1 MSIIGPRPLLVS
13 YLPWYTEEEKQRHDV
28 RPGLSG
34 LAQVNGRTISFF
46 VHALKAK
53 VWITNSSMEHGL
65 CFKKKSTIYI
75 NTWHGS
81 AIKYLGND
89 VKTEGKS
96 FKGKSASKEK
106 AFYTQSEFDEYV
118 FKRAFGKKDD
128 DFKRFGLPRNDEL
141 ACVEDD
147 KVMHIKEEL
156 GKGCDLSTAP
166 KMYVNN
172 PLRFIYAGN
181 LLSVLSTDAIERITN
196 QCYSVITVSDFVK
209 SRVKSAAP
217 GCRAVTVRNCTDLIP
232 IPDKEVTVVKQKIR
246 NKAEI
251 GMKDKLFV
259 YIGRIIPIKG
269 VYELVRAFVSAD
281 MQNAKLL
288 IVGAPSNRG
297 EEIYLEKIKEIANSN
312 VKYWGY
318 ADHDKL
324 NELYCAADCVVAP
337 SICQEAAPLIALEAS
352 VCRRR
357 LIATNIGGI
366 PEYIDKN
373 GLLVNYDEKFVE
385 NLAKELISVNAV
397 DDCEICSEIVSNQM
411 ESYYDDFYNALQ
423 IFDEEK
429 NNHVKIDKYN

>member
-1 MSIIGPRPLLVS
+1 MKIAIATFADLPSPPVKGGAVETLIDIICQINEKKKKIDIDLFSIADKNAEIKAAE
-13 YLPWYTEEEKQRHDV
+13 YHQTE
-28 RPGLSG
+28 
-34 LAQVNGRTISFF
+34 F
-46 VHALKAK
+46 VYYQKYYSKKINVKSIAWKL
-53 VWITNSSMEHGL
+53 
-65 CFKKKSTIYI
+65 FKKSIPDKTMSGITSLINKEDYDFVIITSINNEMEYI
-75 NTWHGS
+75 FRKIHSKVIWYLHG
-81 AIKYLGND
+81 D
-89 VKTEGKS
+89 
-96 FKGKSASKEK
+96 
-106 AFYTQSEFDEYV
+106 
-118 FKRAFGKKDD
+118 
-128 DFKRFGLPRNDEL
+128 P
-141 ACVEDD
+141 
-147 KVMHIKEEL
+147 
-156 GKGCDLSTAP
+156 
-166 KMYVNN
+166 
-172 PLRFIYAGN
+172 
-181 LLSVLSTDAIERITN
+181 LSVLSTDAIERITN

-337 SICQEAAPLIALEAS
+337 SICQEAAPLIALEVS

>member
-1 MSIIGPRPLLVS
+1 MKIAIATFADLPSPPVKGGAVETLIDIICQINEKKKKIDIDLFSIADKNAEIKAAE
-13 YLPWYTEEEKQRHDV
+13 YHQTE
-28 RPGLSG
+28 
-34 LAQVNGRTISFF
+34 F
-46 VHALKAK
+46 VYYQKYYSKKINVKSIAWKL
-53 VWITNSSMEHGL
+53 
-65 CFKKKSTIYI
+65 FKKSIPDKTMSGITSLINKEDYDFVIITSINNEMEYI
-75 NTWHGS
+75 FRKIHSKVIWYLHG
-81 AIKYLGND
+81 D
-89 VKTEGKS
+89 
-96 FKGKSASKEK
+96 
-106 AFYTQSEFDEYV
+106 
-118 FKRAFGKKDD
+118 
-128 DFKRFGLPRNDEL
+128 P
-141 ACVEDD
+141 
-147 KVMHIKEEL
+147 
-156 GKGCDLSTAP
+156 
-166 KMYVNN
+166 
-172 PLRFIYAGN
+172 
-181 LLSVLSTDAIERITN
+181 LSVLSTDAIERITN

-259 YIGRIIPIKG
+259 YIWRIIPIKG

>member
-1 MSIIGPRPLLVS
+1 MKIAIATFADLPSPPVKGGAVETLIDIICQINEKKKKIDIDLFSIADKNAEIKAAE
-13 YLPWYTEEEKQRHDV
+13 YHQTE
-28 RPGLSG
+28 
-34 LAQVNGRTISFF
+34 F
-46 VHALKAK
+46 VYYQKYYSKKINVKSIAWKL
-53 VWITNSSMEHGL
+53 
-65 CFKKKSTIYI
+65 FKKSIPDKTMSGITSLINKEDYDFVIITSINNEMEYI
-75 NTWHGS
+75 FRKIHSKVIWYLHG
-81 AIKYLGND
+81 D
-89 VKTEGKS
+89 
-96 FKGKSASKEK
+96 
-106 AFYTQSEFDEYV
+106 
-118 FKRAFGKKDD
+118 
-128 DFKRFGLPRNDEL
+128 P
-141 ACVEDD
+141 
-147 KVMHIKEEL
+147 
-156 GKGCDLSTAP
+156 
-166 KMYVNN
+166 
-172 PLRFIYAGN
+172 
-181 LLSVLSTDAIERITN
+181 LSVLSTDAIERITN

-337 SICQEAAPLIALEAS
+337 SICQEAALLIALEAS

>member
-1 MSIIGPRPLLVS
+1 MKIAIATFADLPSPPVKGGAVETLIDIICQINEKKKKIDIDLFSIADKNAEIKAAE
-13 YLPWYTEEEKQRHDV
+13 YHQTE
-28 RPGLSG
+28 
-34 LAQVNGRTISFF
+34 F
-46 VHALKAK
+46 VYYQKYYSKKINVKSIAWKL
-53 VWITNSSMEHGL
+53 
-65 CFKKKSTIYI
+65 FKKSIPDKTMSGITSLINKEDYDFVIITSINNEMEYI
-75 NTWHGS
+75 FRKIHSKVIWYLHG
-81 AIKYLGND
+81 D
-89 VKTEGKS
+89 
-96 FKGKSASKEK
+96 
-106 AFYTQSEFDEYV
+106 
-118 FKRAFGKKDD
+118 
-128 DFKRFGLPRNDEL
+128 P
-141 ACVEDD
+141 
-147 KVMHIKEEL
+147 
-156 GKGCDLSTAP
+156 
-166 KMYVNN
+166 
-172 PLRFIYAGN
+172 
-181 LLSVLSTDAIERITN
+181 LSVLSTDAIERITN

-337 SICQEAAPLIALEAS
+337 SICQESALLIALEAS

>member
-1 MSIIGPRPLLVS
+1 MKIAIATFADLPSPPVKGGAVETLIDIICQINEKKKKIDIDLFSIADKNAEIKAAE
-13 YLPWYTEEEKQRHDV
+13 YHQTE
-28 RPGLSG
+28 
-34 LAQVNGRTISFF
+34 F
-46 VHALKAK
+46 VYYQKYYSKKINVKSIAWKL
-53 VWITNSSMEHGL
+53 
-65 CFKKKSTIYI
+65 FKKSIPDKTMSGITSLINKEDYDFVIITSINNEMEYI
-75 NTWHGS
+75 FRKIHSKVIWYLHG
-81 AIKYLGND
+81 D
-89 VKTEGKS
+89 
-96 FKGKSASKEK
+96 
-106 AFYTQSEFDEYV
+106 
-118 FKRAFGKKDD
+118 
-128 DFKRFGLPRNDEL
+128 P
-141 ACVEDD
+141 
-147 KVMHIKEEL
+147 
-156 GKGCDLSTAP
+156 
-166 KMYVNN
+166 
-172 PLRFIYAGN
+172 
-181 LLSVLSTDAIERITN
+181 LSVLSTDAIERITN

-337 SICQEAAPLIALEAS
+337 SICQETALLIALEAS

>member
-1 MSIIGPRPLLVS
+1 MYYSKKINVKSIAWKL
-13 YLPWYTEEEKQRHDV
+13 
-28 RPGLSG
+28 
-34 LAQVNGRTISFF
+34 
-46 VHALKAK
+46 
-53 VWITNSSMEHGL
+53 
-65 CFKKKSTIYI
+65 FKKSIPDKTMSGITSLINKEDYDFVIITSINNEMEYI
-75 NTWHGS
+75 FRKIHSKVIWYLHG
-81 AIKYLGND
+81 D
-89 VKTEGKS
+89 
-96 FKGKSASKEK
+96 
-106 AFYTQSEFDEYV
+106 
-118 FKRAFGKKDD
+118 
-128 DFKRFGLPRNDEL
+128 P
-141 ACVEDD
+141 
-147 KVMHIKEEL
+147 
-156 GKGCDLSTAP
+156 
-166 KMYVNN
+166 
-172 PLRFIYAGN
+172 
-181 LLSVLSTDAIERITN
+181 LSVLSTDAIERITN

>member
-1 MSIIGPRPLLVS
+1 MKIAIATFADLPSPPVKGGAVETLIDIICQINEKKKKIDIDLFSIADKNAEIKAAE
-13 YLPWYTEEEKQRHDV
+13 YHQTE
-28 RPGLSG
+28 
-34 LAQVNGRTISFF
+34 F
-46 VHALKAK
+46 VYYQKYYSKKINVKSIAWKL
-53 VWITNSSMEHGL
+53 
-65 CFKKKSTIYI
+65 FKKSIPDKTMSGITSLINKEDYDFVIITSINNEMEYI
-75 NTWHGS
+75 FRKIHSKVIWYLHG
-81 AIKYLGND
+81 D
-89 VKTEGKS
+89 
-96 FKGKSASKEK
+96 
-106 AFYTQSEFDEYV
+106 
-118 FKRAFGKKDD
+118 
-128 DFKRFGLPRNDEL
+128 P
-141 ACVEDD
+141 
-147 KVMHIKEEL
+147 
-156 GKGCDLSTAP
+156 
-166 KMYVNN
+166 
-172 PLRFIYAGN
+172 
-181 LLSVLSTDAIERITN
+181 LSVLSTDAIERITN

-373 GLLVNYDEKFVE
+373 GLLVNYDERFVE

>member
-1 MSIIGPRPLLVS
+1 MKIAIATFADLPSPPVKGGAVETLIDIICQINEKKKKIDIDLFSIADKNAEIKA
-13 YLPWYTEEEKQRHDV
+13 TEYHQTE
-28 RPGLSG
+28 
-34 LAQVNGRTISFF
+34 F
-46 VHALKAK
+46 VYYQKYYSKKINVKSIAWKL
-53 VWITNSSMEHGL
+53 
-65 CFKKKSTIYI
+65 FKKSIPDKTMSGITSLINKEDYDFVIITSINNEMEYI
-75 NTWHGS
+75 FRKIHSKVIWYLHG
-81 AIKYLGND
+81 D
-89 VKTEGKS
+89 
-96 FKGKSASKEK
+96 
-106 AFYTQSEFDEYV
+106 
-118 FKRAFGKKDD
+118 
-128 DFKRFGLPRNDEL
+128 P
-141 ACVEDD
+141 
-147 KVMHIKEEL
+147 
-156 GKGCDLSTAP
+156 
-166 KMYVNN
+166 
-172 PLRFIYAGN
+172 
-181 LLSVLSTDAIERITN
+181 LSVLSTDAIERITN

-337 SICQEAAPLIALEAS
+337 SICQEAATLIALEAS